1 LRRFAVEAAVQARSV
16 GACAAGRRGARG
28 PPRTPPGRGR
38 GSRGCALAPAAPAAA
53 VPGRGHV
60 GRRVG
65 GRWGFTGDRWAAVSA
80 GSRHP
85 AREWA
90 RALARL
96 APFNLF
102 GAPFQ

>member
-1 LRRFAVEAAVQARSV
+1 MAAAKRRETAAAALPKPEKVAVQQEE
-16 GACAAGRRGARG
+16 
-28 PPRTPPGRGR
+28 T
-38 GSRGCALAPAAPAAA
+38 APAAA

-102 GAPFQ
+102 GAPFK